1 MPGLSGRMSVVI
13 KSKISK
19 LLDRAEDPAETLEY
33 SYQKQIEL
41 LQNVKKG
48 IADVVTSKKR
58 LQLQEQKLRDQV
70 VKLDTQARQA
80 LAAGNEELA
89 RTALERK
96 NVAQTELQ
104 SLDTQIGQL
113 EQQQE
118 QLTASEQK
126 LRAKIEQFRSRKEVI
141 KAQYSAAEAQ
151 VRISEAASGVG
162 EEMADVGLAMQRAL
176 DKTENMKARAD
187 AVQELEAAGTF
198 EDLTQLGGGE
208 DDIDRQLRQLSSS
221 SEVDSELAKMK
232 AELGTGSGPAAELGG
247 AAPGPTARPRPSSR
261 PGRVASP
268 AKGRRRDR
276 PDLHRGAVRA
286 WRQRCRR
293 FERAR
298 QPGRRVVRVGKRGAV
313 QGGLPGT
320 DRLRARA
327 RAARARGDARA
338 LRRDPASARRVLR
351 GGQGG
356 VQRRGPHPRLVRP
369 PAGVQFQPT

>member
-1 MPGLSGRMSVVI
+1 MPGLSGRMSTVI
-13 KSKISK
+13 KAKISK

-58 LQLQEQKLRDQV
+58 LQMQEQKLRDQV

-80 LAAGNEELA
+80 LAVGNEELA

-104 SLDTQIGQL
+104 SLDTQVAQL
-113 EQQQE
+113 
-118 QLTASEQK
+118 
-126 LRAKIEQFRSRKEVI
+126 RSRKEVI

-162 EEMADVGLAMQRAL
+162 EEMADIGLAMQRAL

-198 EDLTQLGGGE
+198 DDITQLGAGE

-232 AELGTGSGPAAELGG
+232 AELGTGSSPSAGELGAGSGEG
-247 AAPGPTARPRPSSR
+247 AEQGQ
-261 PGRVASP
+261 AS
-268 AKGRRRDR
+268 
-276 PDLHRGAVRA
+276 
-286 WRQRCRR
+286 
-293 FERAR
+293 
-298 QPGRRVVRVGKRGAV
+298 
-313 QGGLPGT
+313 
-320 DRLRARA
+320 
-327 RAARARGDARA
+327 
-338 LRRDPASARRVLR
+338 
-351 GGQGG
+351 
-356 VQRRGPHPRLVRP
+356 
-369 PAGVQFQPT
+369 